1 MHIVYTYSHFI
12 GSDTTCVW
20 YENHSWQPPP
30 CLFPPDWPRTTCT
43 DMLPQAKSW
52 LMPAD
57 VYMFGLRAMLSR
69 NSAPEWTRKYTSINT
84 TYVAHKGGGC
94 HTAGN
99 HPLSHPSEQLPEQ
112 LSQSPGFP
120 CSPPIFTFL
129 INHSGIPSSE
139 LHWTYLL
146 FEKKGTVCNWSSTI
160 FWYHRTSNKHWSFG
174 CIPSI
179 SIQVWKH
186 TKRQCYSQPLDPYHW
201 MTSPSVRKYM
211 SPQTLM
217 APCN

>member
-1 MHIVYTYSHFI
+1 MNQEIHFHKHNVRCPQRWRLSH
-12 GSDTTCVW
+12 C
-20 YENHSWQPPP
+20 
-30 CLFPPDWPRTTCT
+30 R
-43 DMLPQAKSW
+43 KS
-52 LMPAD
+52 PALTP
-57 VYMFGLRAMLSR
+57 LRATPGAALS
-69 NSAPEWTRKYTSINT
+69 I
-84 TYVAHKGGGC
+84 
-94 HTAGN
+94 AGVSL
-99 HPLSHPSEQLPEQ
+99 LSSNIY
-112 LSQSPGFP
+112 LSDKSQRDTQF
-120 CSPPIFTFL
+120 
-129 INHSGIPSSE
+129 GIT
-139 LHWTYLL
+139 LNK
-146 FEKKGTVCNWSSTI
+146 FAFRKKGTVCNWSSTI